1 MKARGGMPLTRR
13 SAEDWIRAL
22 MRVLVIEDDAAT
34 AAYVAKGLREA
45 GQSVEVSPDGRD
57 GLFRATHEPFDL
69 LIVDRM
75 LPGLDG
81 LSIVK
86 SARAAGVA
94 APVLFLTAMGAIEDR
109 VAGLEGGADD
119 YLVKPF
125 SFAELSAR
133 VNALAR
139 RPPLKEEETVLVVG
153 DLTLD
158 RLRRTLR
165 RGETAIELQPREF
178 RLLEELMLNAGRVVT
193 RTMLLERVWDFHFD
207 PGTNIVETHISR
219 IRSKIDRGGDAALI
233 HTVRGAGYVIRAA

>member
-1 MKARGGMPLTRR
+1 
-13 SAEDWIRAL
+13 
-22 MRVLVIEDDAAT
+22 MRVLVIEDDATT
-34 AAYVAKGLREA
+34 AAYVAKGLREG
-45 GQSVEVSPDGRD
+45 GQSVEIASDGKD
-57 GLFRATHEPFDL
+57 GLFRATHEQFDL

-81 LSIVK
+81 LALVR

-94 APVLFLTAMGAIEDR
+94 SPVLFLTAMGAIEDR

-133 VNALAR
+133 VAALGRR
-139 RPPLKEEETVLVVG
+139 RPLREEETTLSVG

-158 RLRRTLR
+158 RLRRIVK
-165 RGETAIELQPREF
+165 RGDSAIDLQPREF
-178 RLLEELMLNAGRVVT
+178 RLLEELMLQAGRVVT

-219 IRSKIDRGGDAALI
+219 IRSKIDRGGDPALI
-233 HTVRGAGYVIRAA
+233 HTVRGAGYVIRVG